1 MTPFRLIATVSLLIL
16 FSASGFVFAQS
27 NTSGI
32 AGTVTDPNGA
42 VIPNATVVV
51 RNVETNARRTVTSN
65 GEGFYSI
72 PQLPAGKYEVTL
84 SGQSFKEQVFP
95 NVLISVGQV
104 ATIDAQL
111 AVSGAV
117 IELDSDWGITPLVDQ
132 QGSDVDTVIATREI
146 ENLPLNG
153 RNYLELALLT
163 PGNAPAPNFDPTKAN
178 TVLISS
184 AGQMGRGSNVML
196 DGTDNNDDMVG
207 GSLINVSQDAVQEF
221 QVTTNRFSAEYGRS
235 GSSIINVVT
244 KSGTNMVRGGFSF
257 FARDN
262 RLQGLP
268 ATYDRSQPAPPFDRQ
283 QYSFMLGGPIVKDK
297 AFAFGAVEYRDQ
309 DGGTLVGR
317 RDGRDRVR
325 QIRQDR
331 QDQGRARAV
340 LQDGR
345 EHR

>member
-132 QGSDVDTVIATREI
+132 QGSDVERDPRMMPFRFRTERCA
-146 ENLPLNG
+146 G
-153 RNYLELALLT
+153 R
-163 PGNAPAPNFDPTKAN
+163 
-178 TVLISS
+178 LISY
-184 AGQMGRGSNVML
+184 RG
-196 DGTDNNDDMVG
+196 
-207 GSLINVSQDAVQEF
+207 
-221 QVTTNRFSAEYGRS
+221 
-235 GSSIINVVT
+235 
-244 KSGTNMVRGGFSF
+244 
-257 FARDN
+257 AR
-262 RLQGLP
+262 R
-268 ATYDRSQPAPPFDRQ
+268 Y
-283 QYSFMLGGPIVKDK
+283 
-297 AFAFGAVEYRDQ
+297 
-309 DGGTLVGR
+309 
-317 RDGRDRVR
+317 
-325 QIRQDR
+325 IRC
-331 QDQGRARAV
+331 V
-340 LQDGR
+340 
-345 EHR
+345 